1 MTRESVCLDA
11 EQEQA
16 ARVSPDG
23 RQTVVA
29 GPGAGKTEVVAELVR
44 HLVEDYEVYP
54 EDLLVISFS
63 RAAVHAIR
71 RRMSTASELGHL
83 VDVRTLDSL
92 AALIVADLT
101 GEQTPLRGYD
111 ATVEAAI
118 RAMQDS
124 DGPVMPDVEHVIVD
138 EAQDVVGLRAAFVAT
153 LLDRGLSAKCG
164 YTVLGDPAQALY
176 NFSENGKSQ
185 PLIEIMLSAPVEHVE
200 LRHHY
205 RARGRAARRHLDVR
219 ALMGA
224 ASPLEQRLALLEIVA
239 DLPDLGGAEGIARPL
254 ERWGGTTAV
263 LTRTNA
269 QALDVAG
276 ALRGQGVAVSVQ
288 RSSSEDSV
296 GAWLGLALGARAEAQ
311 VDKET
316 FAAELRNAPD
326 APGVDDVWPLL
337 RHLSGSR
344 GRTLDTRALAA
355 ALASR
360 RPPRAII
367 AAPQTPLVVS
377 TVHRAKG
384 LEFDNVV
391 LIDPEDWLVN
401 MDDVSEELRVL
412 YVALSR
418 ARDRIAL
425 GSHETDRQWRRDKR
439 IDRWFKQGFRQWQTF
454 GVELRGSDTRALGPV
469 DRELTPLIGRA
480 VQWHLTDRNGHPT
493 YEASIDGRVVAV
505 TSYGFIGDLQ
515 RRLAPRD
522 CQPSRWPTLRGGHLE
537 GLETLADPGRR
548 STHWPHGLWP
558 SARITGLVEFDWK
571 EVVP

>member
-1 MTRESVCLDA
+1 MTRQPVCLDA
-11 EQEQA
+11 EQKQA
-16 ARVSPDG
+16 ALASPDG

-44 HLVEDYEVYP
+44 HLVEDEDVYP

-71 RRMSTASELGHL
+71 RRMTTASEVGHL

-101 GEQTPLRGYD
+101 GDETPRRGYD
-111 ATVEAAI
+111 ATVKAAI
-118 RAMQDS
+118 RAMQNADE
-124 DGPVMPDVEHVIVD
+124 PVLPNVEHVIVD

-153 LLDRGLSAKCG
+153 LLGRGLNPECG

-176 NFSENGKSQ
+176 SFSEDGESQ
-185 PLIEIMLSAPVEHVE
+185 PLIEMMLSAPVEHVE
-200 LRHHY
+200 LRNHY
-205 RARGRAARRHLDVR
+205 RASGRAARRHVDLR
-219 ALMGA
+219 PLMGA

-239 DLPDLGGAEGIARPL
+239 DLPDLGGAEGVARTL

-276 ALRGQGVAVSVQ
+276 ALRGLGVAVSVQ

-311 VDKET
+311 VDKEI
-316 FAAELRNAPD
+316 FAAALGHSPD
-326 APGVDDVWPLL
+326 APAADDVWPLL

-355 ALASR
+355 ALATR
-360 RPPRAII
+360 RPPRALV
-367 AAPQTPLVVS
+367 APPQLPLVVS

-391 LIDPEDWLVN
+391 LIDPEDWLLN
-401 MDDVSEELRVL
+401 MDDASEELRVL

-439 IDRWFKQGFRQWQTF
+439 LDRWFKQGFRRWQTF

-469 DRELTPLIGRA
+469 DRDLTPLVGRA
-480 VQWHLTDRNGHPT
+480 VEWHLTDKDGHPT

-505 TSYGFIGDLQ
+505 TSCGFMGDLQ

-522 CQPSRWPTLRGGHLE
+522 GQPSRWPTLHGGHLE
-537 GLETLADPGRR
+537 SLETLADPGRR

-558 SARITGLVEFDWK
+558 SARITGLVELDWK